1 MKQIQFAISLL
12 SLVVFIGSSC
22 SPKAKTIHG
31 LKGMIASGDC
41 AGPCGKKM
49 PCEGEERTIEMTLG
63 DNNVLISSSAIFVR
77 DPDNYDYTLRIDFTE
92 AVPSAVYSDAR
103 NEKYKRLVAT
113 GIVEGFDQ
121 YVHETCTRSYL
132 FKVNDPSKF
141 KLLEH

>member
-1 MKQIQFAISLL
+1 
-12 SLVVFIGSSC
+12 
-22 SPKAKTIHG
+22 
-31 LKGMIASGDC
+31 
-41 AGPCGKKM
+41 M